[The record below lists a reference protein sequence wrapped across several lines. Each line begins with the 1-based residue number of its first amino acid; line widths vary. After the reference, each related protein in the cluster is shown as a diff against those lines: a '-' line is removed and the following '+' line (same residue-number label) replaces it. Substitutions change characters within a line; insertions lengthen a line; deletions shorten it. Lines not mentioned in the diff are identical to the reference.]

1 MFLVM
6 SDKAWNQIPDD
17 LREDFVEGVKAG
29 AQRQRDY
36 LVEANEAAVK
46 ELTEL
51 GVEFYEIPIDDM
63 RKLVEPAME
72 QFSDRMDP
80 AWVEAI
86 EAEK

>member
-1 MFLVM
+1 MDQSCFGYMGAFM

-46 ELTEL
+46 GT
-51 GVEFYEIPIDDM
+51 
-63 RKLVEPAME
+63 
-72 QFSDRMDP
+72 DR
-80 AWVEAI
+80 AGRGI
-86 EAEK
+86 L